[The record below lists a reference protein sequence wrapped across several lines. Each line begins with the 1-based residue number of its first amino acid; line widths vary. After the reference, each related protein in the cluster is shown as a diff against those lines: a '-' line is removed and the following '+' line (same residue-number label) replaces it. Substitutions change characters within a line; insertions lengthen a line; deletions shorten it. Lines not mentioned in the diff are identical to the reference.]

1 MKAETEAVSL
11 TYTLRNYSP
20 HSRTRPT
27 VLLRVLRVLW
37 GRWWGNISC
46 CAVRARRKGER
57 GAGRE
62 ERARGARKHNVRDRV
77 GGGQALMGLG
87 LNAVIW
93 VHGATT
99 HPEMDRMHR
108 LAPGVA
114 RKASKGGE
122 GKGP

>member
-1 MKAETEAVSL
+1 MLCDESAAERGE
-11 TYTLRNYSP
+11 
-20 HSRTRPT
+20 
-27 VLLRVLRVLW
+27 
-37 GRWWGNISC
+37 GRG
-46 CAVRARRKGER
+46 AERR